1 VLAISWDDLVRLL
14 QEPWFLKG
22 AAAVVLFGG
31 LLLLT
36 RGLRRVAAELERRR
50 ALADYVRGLDEFLR
64 GDFGDAIATL
74 ERVLERDPENVEARI
89 ALGDCYR
96 ETGDPAEAKKHH
108 HHVHKVFGNELARN
122 FLSLGR
128 DELALGHYD
137 RAVEAF
143 EKSLDLSRG
152 ERDAIWSLASAYAE
166 GGNPIAA
173 AEYLQRLHPDG
184 PVAGVSATE
193 RRNAAKLLCDAAAVS
208 LAEGNA
214 ESAVRFFTE
223 ALAFQPSDLRA
234 RSGLLRAAHA
244 LGDEERAKQIVHD
257 QIEKLRALAEDGEVL
272 FEAAAMAPAPMSTN
286 PSPEPT
292 GRFLPAV
299 ASDMGALVAAVE
311 TKTARYRCSSCSTL
325 SREHATVCGHCGS
338 VGTVDALSALN
349 AAYLMPLAN
358 HAEAASEIEE
368 SAAYVQSLARK
379 AAIGDEAALTRLLA
393 MGTSALYDV
402 FAGLP
407 NMEARRYLGA
417 CMARLG
423 PDAAREVLAC
433 HEARAA
439 AGRGVRPHDEFA
451 VGFFLA
457 LGDDGDQGLARLG
470 GAREAALAGAL
481 ADPRLA
487 PELRDRALEHL
498 RGSGSGIVPALVD
511 AIATEGDADGA
522 RRAAELVRPH
532 GVGAI
537 EKRYLQAKLLGRFL
551 GAHVSRR
558 RAAADI
564 LARTGLPEAAD
575 VLRRAAA
582 REKDDALRSHYA
594 AAQLRAEK
602 GGAVQ

>member
-1 VLAISWDDLVRLL
+1 MLAISWDDLVRLL

-22 AAAVVLFGG
+22 AVAAILFGG
-31 LLLLT
+31 LLLFT

-64 GDFGDAIATL
+64 GDFGDAITTL

-193 RRNAAKLLCDAAAVS
+193 RRNAAKLLCDAAAAS
-208 LAEGNA
+208 LAEGNP

-257 QIEKLRALAEDGEVL
+257 QIEKLRVLAEDGEML
-272 FEAAAMAPAPMSTN
+272 FEAAAVDPQPMPTK
-286 PSPEPT
+286 PSREPS

-311 TKTARYRCSSCSTL
+311 TKTARYRCASCSTL
-325 SREHATVCGHCGS
+325 SREHATVCGHCGA
-338 VGTVDALSALN
+338 VGTVNALSALN

-358 HAEAASEIEE
+358 HAEAASEMEE

-423 PDAAREVLAC
+423 ADAAREVGAC
-433 HEARAA
+433 HDARAA

-451 VGFFLA
+451 VGFYLA
-457 LGDDGDQGLARLG
+457 LGDEQGLARLG

-487 PELRDRALEHL
+487 PALRDRAQENL
-498 RGSGSGIVPALVD
+498 RGSDSGIVPALVD
-511 AIATEGDADGA
+511 AVATEGDADGA

-532 GVGAI
+532 GVGVI
-537 EKRYLQAKLLGRFL
+537 EKRYLQAKLLGRVW
-551 GAHVSRR
+551 GAHASRR

-564 LARTGLPEAAD
+564 LARTGLPEAAE

-594 AAQLRAEK
+594 AAQARAER
-602 GGAVQ
+602 GAVQ